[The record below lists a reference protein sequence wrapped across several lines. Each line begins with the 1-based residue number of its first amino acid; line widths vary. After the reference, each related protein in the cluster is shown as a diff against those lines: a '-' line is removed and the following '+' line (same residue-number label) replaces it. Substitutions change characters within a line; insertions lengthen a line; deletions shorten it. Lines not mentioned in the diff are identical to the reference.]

1 MKFLL
6 VSKNNSLSHV
16 AKCLAIQ
23 DGLTALGH
31 DSLIAVSSKNAA
43 FLRALDRDYAV
54 LPDIQENDGAAFPTV
69 QWFSDPGKIADCI
82 KAELALLN
90 EYRPDRV
97 LGVFRFTIKAAAD
110 LAGIPY
116 DSLSCG
122 CLIPSPGEVLGFH
135 AGEEGAQLQ
144 QQYLDLFFRYAGD
157 RLSVVMRG
165 LGLPGVTDIRD
176 TLRGERTFLWD
187 FPEFA
192 PVPPLPGL
200 HHVGPIAWH
209 HWPHDDAD
217 VTRMVNGSKPLALV
231 SFGTCVNDTQ
241 VATRLVRL
249 LADLGFRV
257 VLAAGG
263 QSELVEAAVHHEN
276 VTVCRFA
283 PLHLLFPHA
292 KLLICHG
299 GQMTVFEALAHGV
312 PVLVLP
318 LQPEQAHNGVCL
330 ERLGAGRR
338 LIPPQV
344 FRGDSR
350 VYTEAFQLIS
360 DEQFR
365 SMVSDFTSGAGAS
378 GMRAAQRMLAHLD
391 AVRTLCGHLVSR

>member
-6 VSKNNSLSHV
+6 VPENNSLSHV

-23 DGLTALGH
+23 DGLSALGH
-31 DSLIAVSSKNAA
+31 DSLIAVSGKSAS
-43 FLRALDRDYAV
+43 FMRTLGRDFV
-54 LPDIQENDGAAFPTV
+54 LLPDVQENDGAAFPTV
-69 QWFSDPGKIADCI
+69 QWFSNTGKIADCI
-82 KAELALLN
+82 KAELALL
-90 EYRPDRV
+90 EAYRPDRV

-116 DSLSCG
+116 DSLCCG

-135 AGEEGAQLQ
+135 PGEEGAHLQ
-144 QQYLDLFFRYAGD
+144 EQYLDLFFRYAGD
-157 RLSVVMRG
+157 RISGVMQG

-176 TLRGERTFLWD
+176 MLRGERTFLWD

-200 HHVGPIAWH
+200 HHVGPIGWH
-209 HWPHDDAD
+209 RWPHDDGD
-217 VTRMVNGSKPLALV
+217 MTRMVDPAAPLALV
-231 SFGTCVNDTQ
+231 SFGTCINDTE
-241 VATRLVRL
+241 VATRLVGL
-249 LADLGFRV
+249 LADLDYRV

-263 QSELVEAAVHHEN
+263 QSELVEAAVQHPN

-292 KLLICHG
+292 KLLVCHG

-338 LIPPQV
+338 LIPAQV

-350 VYTEAFQLIS
+350 VYTDAFQSVS
-360 DEQFR
+360 DERFR
-365 SMVSDFTSGAGAS
+365 AMVSDFTSGTGAP
-378 GMRAAQRMLAHLD
+378 GVREAQRILARFD
-391 AVRTLCGHLVSR
+391 AVQTLCSHLVSL

>member
-6 VSKNNSLSHV
+6 VPENNSLSHV

-23 DGLTALGH
+23 DGLTLLGH
-31 DSLIAVSSKNAA
+31 QSLIAVSSKSAA
-43 FLRALDRDYAV
+43 FLRALGREYAL
-54 LPDIQENDGAAFPTV
+54 LPDLQENDGAAFPTV
-69 QWFSDPGKIADCI
+69 QWFSDPGRIAECI
-82 KAELALLN
+82 RAELALLQ

-97 LGVFRFTIKAAAD
+97 LGVFRFTVKAAAE

-122 CLIPSPGEVLGFH
+122 CLIPSLGEVLGFH
-135 AGEEGAQLQ
+135 RGEEGAQLQ
-144 QQYLDLFFRYAGD
+144 AQYLDLFFRYAGD
-157 RLSVVMRG
+157 RVSGAMKR
-165 LGLPGVTDIRD
+165 LGLPGITDIREM
-176 TLRGERTFLWD
+176 LQGERTFLWD

-200 HHVGPIAWH
+200 HHVGPIAWQ
-209 HWPHDDAD
+209 HWPHDDFDLTEITAD
-217 VTRMVNGSKPLALV
+217 PAPLALV
-231 SFGTCVNDTQ
+231 SFGTCINSTE
-241 VATRLVRL
+241 VATRVVRL
-249 LADLGFRV
+249 LAGLGYRV
-257 VLAAGG
+257 ILAAGG
-263 QSELVEAAVHHEN
+263 QSELVEAAAHHPR

-292 KLLICHG
+292 KLLVCHG
-299 GQMTVFEALAHGV
+299 GQMTVFEAQAHAV

-330 ERLGAGRR
+330 ERLRAGRR

-350 VYTEAFQLIS
+350 VYTDAFQAMSAESFCSL
-360 DEQFR
+360 
-365 SMVSDFTSGAGAS
+365 VSDFSDGSGAAGV
-378 GMRAAQRMLAHLD
+378 REAQRMLSRYDGVKAVCAHLE
-391 AVRTLCGHLVSR
+391 S